1 MAIPLHKICDL
12 PCFENIRLA
21 AGENSV
27 LSKQV
32 TGVTIVEAPDIAD
45 WIKGGELLLTSLY
58 NFHTDF
64 ERQEEMVTKLA
75 QKGAAGLIVKIS
87 RFVKDIPSVI
97 IDAGNQYGL
106 PIFELPG
113 DVKYIDVLYPVM
125 CELFNHQVTIL
136 EHYKKCHSKFIDL
149 SLNEGTLL
157 DIIKELSQIIHQP
170 VLLLDHDYGIIS
182 ASSKQYSGVI
192 HFNRKMQRIEST
204 SSIELYRQKIG
215 MEKDGEHYEANVL
228 MTPLI
233 ILDYIN
239 VYLVIDATNAL
250 LTELDYVAIE
260 TAISNISLSLV
271 KQKAIQEI
279 EYRFKN
285 DIIDD
290 LIQGRYNSELDIEAR
305 AKTVGWDLNRPHVV
319 ILVQLR
325 HIGPGKDMLEEKNVL
340 RRKESISRI
349 LMVINNTASHYV
361 KNPIIIS
368 KSDRFLI
375 LFPSKDIQTSSIKR
389 FADELHDNIK
399 SQIQHVSS
407 CIGIGTESK
416 SISELRK
423 SYVEARDAAS
433 FGKMVY
439 GDEVVIEYDQLGVYR
454 LLCQF
459 KDPEDLK
466 RFIHPALVKLSK
478 YDTDK
483 NNDLI
488 RTLEVYL
495 SHNANAKKTA
505 EELFIHYKTV
515 QYRINR
521 IKEIMGIEFENKI
534 YKMEIEMGI
543 KIINLL
549 DQKISN
555 V

>member
-1 MAIPLHKICDL
+1 MAIPLHKICEL
-12 PCFENIRLA
+12 PCFDNIRLA
-21 AGENSV
+21 AGVNSV

-32 TGVTIVEAPDIAD
+32 TGVTIVEAPDIAE

-58 NFHTDF
+58 NFHEDYD
-64 ERQEEMVTKLA
+64 RQKEMVTKLA

-87 RFVKDIPSVI
+87 RFVKDIPKVI
-97 IDAGNQYGL
+97 IEAGNEYGL

-113 DVKYIDVLYPVM
+113 DVKYIDILYPVM
-125 CELFNHQVTIL
+125 CELFNRQVTIL

-149 SLNEGTLL
+149 SLNEGTLN
-157 DIIKELSQIIHQP
+157 DIIHELSQIIRHP
-170 VLLLDHDYGIIS
+170 VILLDHDYKIIS
-182 ASSKQYSGVI
+182 SSSNQFSSG
-192 HFNRKMQRIEST
+192 FDLYQKMHRLDSPSSLELFYHRI
-204 SSIELYRQKIG
+204 G
-215 MEKDGEHYEANVL
+215 FEKNGERFETDL
-228 MTPLI
+228 IITPLM
-233 ILDYIN
+233 ILDYIK
-239 VYLVIDATNAL
+239 VYLAIDTSQAPL
-250 LTELDYVAIE
+250 SDLDYVAIE
-260 TAISNISLSLV
+260 TAVSNISLALV

-290 LIQGRYNSELDIEAR
+290 LIQGRYHSESDLESR
-305 AKTVGWDLNRPHVV
+305 AKTVGWDLNKPYVV
-319 ILVQLR
+319 ILVQLQ
-325 HIGPGKDMLEEKNVL
+325 HIGPGKDMLEEKNIL
-340 RRKESISRI
+340 RRKESVSRI
-349 LMVINNTASHYV
+349 LMVINNTATHYV

-368 KSDRFLI
+368 KSDRFII
-375 LFPSKDIQTSSIKR
+375 LFPSKNVQSSSIKR
-389 FADELHDNIK
+389 FSDELHSNIK
-399 SQIQHVSS
+399 SQIQHFSA
-407 CIGIGTESK
+407 CIGIGTESTR
-416 SISELRK
+416 ISELKR
-423 SYVEARDAAS
+423 SYSEATDAAS

-459 KDPEDLK
+459 KDPEELK
-466 RFIHPALVKLSK
+466 RFIHPALMKLSK

-521 IKEIMGIEFENKI
+521 IKEIMGIEFESKI
-534 YKMEIEMGI
+534 YKMEIEMGL

-549 DQKISN
+549 DQKISE
-555 V
+555 

>member
-1 MAIPLHKICDL
+1 MAIPLLTICEL
-12 PCFENIRLA
+12 PCFENIRLV
-21 AGENSV
+21 AGSNHIP
-27 LSKQV
+27 SKKV
-32 TGVTIVEAPDIAD
+32 TGVTIVEAPDIAE

-64 ERQEEMVTKLA
+64 DRQKEMVTRLA
-75 QKGAAGLIVKIS
+75 QKNAAGLIVKIS
-87 RFVKDIPSVI
+87 RFVNEIPKVI
-97 IDAGNQYGL
+97 IDTGNEFGL
-106 PIFELPG
+106 PIFELAG

-125 CELFNHQVTIL
+125 CELFNRQVTIL
-136 EHYKKCHSKFIDL
+136 EHYKECHSKFINL
-149 SLNEGTLL
+149 SLNEGTIN
-157 DIIKELSQIIHQP
+157 DIINELSQIIHHP
-170 VLLLDHDYGIIS
+170 VILLDHDYKTI
-182 ASSKQYSGVI
+182 
-192 HFNRKMQRIEST
+192 ST
-204 SSIELYRQKIG
+204 SKNHFSKGIHLYQKINRLESPSSLELYNHKIG
-215 MEKDGEHYEANVL
+215 FEHEGVQFETNVII
-228 MTPLI
+228 TPLT
-233 ILDYIN
+233 ILDHIQ
-239 VYLVIDATNAL
+239 VYLAIEVSQKPL
-250 LTELDYVAIE
+250 SELDFVAIE
-260 TAISNISLSLV
+260 TAVSNISLALV

-290 LIQGRYNSELDIEAR
+290 LIHGRYHSETDLEAR

-319 ILVQLR
+319 ILVQLQ
-325 HIGPGKDMLEEKNVL
+325 HMGPGKDMLEEKNVL

-368 KSDRFLI
+368 KSDRFII
-375 LFPSKDIQTSSIKR
+375 LFPSKNVQTSSIKR
-389 FADELHDNIK
+389 FSDELHSNIK
-399 SQIQHVSS
+399 SQIQNVSA
-407 CIGIGTESK
+407 CIGIGTESTR
-416 SISELRK
+416 ISELKR
-423 SYVEARDAAS
+423 SYSEATDAAS

-439 GDEVVIEYDQLGVYR
+439 GNEVVIEYDQLGVYR

-459 KDPEDLK
+459 KDPEELK
-466 RFIHPALVKLSK
+466 RFIHPALMKLSK

-488 RTLEVYL
+488 QTLEVYL

-534 YKMEIEMGI
+534 YKMEIEMGL

-549 DQKISN
+549 DQKLSN
-555 V
+555 E